1 MLEQKPVSSGQNLKQ
16 EPATDEN
23 KPDLDLWKNLNSEGG
38 KKMGDGNLSRGGTSK
53 NIFKN
58 SNVKND
64 KKQMNSKSQKTQN
77 LDLES
82 INISSATC
90 MVLDQINKIITDM
103 KGEIEKIKENIT
115 IQVNFLKAIILYFF
129 KKRMKKLLIK

>member
-1 MLEQKPVSSGQNLKQ
+1 MLEQKPISSGQNLKQ

-23 KPDLDLWKNLNSEGG
+23 KPDFDIWKSMNNEMN
-38 KKMGDGNLSRGGTSK
+38 KKTVGDSNLSRGGTSK
-53 NIFKN
+53 NLLKTG
-58 SNVKND
+58 KND
-64 KKQMNSKSQKTQN
+64 KKQINAKNQKPQN

-103 KGEIEKIKENIT
+103 KGEIEKIKENIN
-115 IQVNFLKAIILYFF
+115 IQVFYFSKGNVYIL
-129 KKRMKKLLIK
+129 

>member
-1 MLEQKPVSSGQNLKQ
+1 MKIFIIVSGVLEQKPISSGQNLKQ

-23 KPDLDLWKNLNSEGG
+23 KPDLDIWKSMTNEMAN
-38 KKMGDGNLSRGGTSK
+38 KKSGDQQLSRGGTTK
-53 NIFKN
+53 NLFKAPN
-58 SNVKND
+58 KND
-64 KKQMNSKSQKTQN
+64 KKQMNVKNQKPQN

-103 KGEIEKIKENIT
+103 KAEIEKIKENIT
-115 IQVNFLKAIILYFF
+115 IQV
-129 KKRMKKLLIK
+129 

>member
-1 MLEQKPVSSGQNLKQ
+1 MSGVLEQKPVSSGQNLKQ
-16 EPATDEN
+16 EPPTDEN
-23 KPDLDLWKNLNSEGG
+23 KPDLDIWKSINNEPG
-38 KKMGDGNLSRGGTSK
+38 KKTGEGNLSRGGTTK

-58 SNVKND
+58 TNIKAD
-64 KKQMNSKSQKTQN
+64 KKTMNAKSQKTQN

-103 KGEIEKIKENIT
+103 KGEIEKIKENIN
-115 IQVNFLKAIILYFF
+115 IQVIIYKFAIIC
-129 KKRMKKLLIK
+129 LLF